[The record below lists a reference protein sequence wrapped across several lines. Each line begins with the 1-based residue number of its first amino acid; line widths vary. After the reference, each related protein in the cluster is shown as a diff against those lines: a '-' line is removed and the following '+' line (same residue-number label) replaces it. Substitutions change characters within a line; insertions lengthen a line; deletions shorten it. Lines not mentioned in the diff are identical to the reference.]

1 MWTLWTCFLP
11 QINGIEN
18 KKHLKKLRKHN
29 NQMPWIEL
37 VWVLIETKQDNI
49 KICCKNTFLDC
60 EESEY
65 GLGLIQFRYC

>member
-1 MWTLWTCFLP
+1 MWTLWTWFLP

-37 VWVLIETKQDNI
+37 VWVLIEIKQDNI
-49 KICCKNTFLDC
+49 KTCCKNTFLDC
-60 EESEY
+60 EEFEY
-65 GLGLIQFRYC
+65 GLGFIQFRYC

>member
-1 MWTLWTCFLP
+1 MWTLWTWFLP

-37 VWVLIETKQDNI
+37 VWVLIEIKQDNI
-49 KICCKNTFLDC
+49 KTCCKNTFLDC
-60 EESEY
+60 EKFEY
-65 GLGLIQFRYC
+65 GLGFIQFRYC